1 MRRLA
6 ILALL
11 CLTSTSAFAC
21 VFDTDCKPGSLCR
34 DGNCTGSL
42 SGDGGNDTPV
52 AKPSGNNSCIADGDC
67 GAGFRCIKGSG
78 PWGVCLG
85 G

>member
-1 MRRLA
+1 VPRLA

-11 CLTSTSAFAC
+11 CLTSTSAFAF

-34 DGNCTGSL
+34 DGRCTGL
-42 SGDGGNDTPV
+42 SGDNGRDDVPV
-52 AKPSGNNSCIADGDC
+52 KPSGKTCVVDEDC
-67 GAGFRCIKGSG
+67 DAGSRCIKGSG